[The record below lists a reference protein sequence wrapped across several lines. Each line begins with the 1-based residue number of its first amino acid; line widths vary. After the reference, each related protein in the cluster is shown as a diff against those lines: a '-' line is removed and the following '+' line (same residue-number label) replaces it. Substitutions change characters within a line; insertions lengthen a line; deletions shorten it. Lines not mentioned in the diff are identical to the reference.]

1 MAKRSASRAVSP
13 VVGTILMVAITMVLA
28 AVLYLMVSGM
38 MDQIYSEMDDETIDI
53 SGVVVE
59 KSEEPEYWI
68 IVENE
73 EDGKNYT
80 IESKAFWLGYD
91 IDDNFNE
98 KDISMDIVEKT

>member
-1 MAKRSASRAVSP
+1 MTKRSASRAVSP
-13 VVGTILMVAITMVLA
+13 IVGTILMVAITIALA
-28 AVLYLMVSGM
+28 AVLWLMVSGM
-38 MDQIYSEMDDETIDI
+38 ISEMDDETIDI

-68 IVENE
+68 VVENE

-80 IESKAFWLGYD
+80 IESKAFWIGYD
-91 IDDNFNE
+91 VDDNFDE